1 MLKGNRLLI
10 CFIGFGTFKVRNR
23 AERKGRNPQTG
34 KAIIIPATKV
44 QHLKLA
50 RNLKKPLNIRISL
63 NFKFLFS
70 LFLKCSKNAIDFNPY
85 FVCSG
90 AKSPNLNK
98 NFIIDFVI

>member
-44 QHLKLA
+44 SAFKAGKELKETI
-50 RNLKKPLNIRISL
+50 KYKNISE
-63 NFKFLFS
+63 F
-70 LFLKCSKNAIDFNPY
+70 
-85 FVCSG
+85 
-90 AKSPNLNK
+90 
-98 NFIIDFVI
+98 

>member
-34 KAIIIPATKV
+34 KAILFQPLKY

>member
-34 KAIIIPATKV
+34 KAILFQPLKY

-63 NFKFLFS
+63 ILFS
-70 LFLKCSKNAIDFNPY
+70 LFLKCSKNAIDFNPH

>member
-44 QHLKLA
+44 
-50 RNLKKPLNIRISL
+50 PGI
-63 NFKFLFS
+63 
-70 LFLKCSKNAIDFNPY
+70 
-85 FVCSG
+85 
-90 AKSPNLNK
+90 
-98 NFIIDFVI
+98 